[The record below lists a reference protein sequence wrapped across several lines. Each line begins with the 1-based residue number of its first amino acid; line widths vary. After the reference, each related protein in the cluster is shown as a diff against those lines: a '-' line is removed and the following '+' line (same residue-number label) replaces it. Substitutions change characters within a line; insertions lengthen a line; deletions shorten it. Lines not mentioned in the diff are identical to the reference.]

1 MPEAVKLGRNCRTSM
16 TPRIA
21 EYIAVAIAVHG
32 AAVAIVNLTPTPK
45 DNEAL
50 GRYTR
55 MAVKLYRAVE
65 ILAGVVTPL
74 VKR

>member
-1 MPEAVKLGRNCRTSM
+1 MSRIPEYVTVV
-16 TPRIA
+16 
-21 EYIAVAIAVHG
+21 VAIHG
-32 AAVAIVNLTPTPK
+32 AALAIVNLTPTPR

-50 GRYTR
+50 GKYSR
-55 MAVKLYRAVE
+55 MAVKLYRAIE

>member
-1 MPEAVKLGRNCRTSM
+1 M

-21 EYIAVAIAVHG
+21 EYIAVAIAVNG
-32 AAVAIVNLTPTPK
+32 AAVAIVNLTPTPN
-45 DNEAL
+45 DDEFL

-55 MAVKLYRAVE
+55 MAVKLYRAIE
-65 ILAGVVTPL
+65 ILAGVVTQL

>member
-1 MPEAVKLGRNCRTSM
+1 M
-16 TPRIA
+16 TDRIA

-50 GRYTR
+50 SRYSR
-55 MAVKLYRAVE
+55 MAVKLYRAIE
-65 ILAGVVTPL
+65 LLAGVITPL

>member
-1 MPEAVKLGRNCRTSM
+1 M

-45 DNEAL
+45 DDEFL

-55 MAVKLYRAVE
+55 MAVKLYRAIE

>member
-1 MPEAVKLGRNCRTSM
+1 MSPK
-16 TPRIA
+16 IA

-50 GRYTR
+50 GRYSK
-55 MAVKLYRAVE
+55 MAVKFYRTIE
-65 ILAGVVTPL
+65 IMAGVITPL

>member
-1 MPEAVKLGRNCRTSM
+1 M
-16 TPRIA
+16 TDRIA
-21 EYIAVAIAVHG
+21 EYVAVAIAVHG

-45 DNEAL
+45 DDEAL
-50 GRYTR
+50 GRYSR
-55 MAVKLYRAVE
+55 MAVKLYQAVE

>member
-1 MPEAVKLGRNCRTSM
+1 M

-21 EYIAVAIAVHG
+21 EYIAVAVAVHG

-45 DNEAL
+45 DDEFL
-50 GRYTR
+50 GRYRR
-55 MAVKLYRAVE
+55 MAVKLYRAIE
-65 ILAGVVTPL
+65 ILAGVVSPL

>member
-1 MPEAVKLGRNCRTSM
+1 M

-45 DNEAL
+45 DDEFL
-50 GRYTR
+50 GRYSR
-55 MAVKLYRAVE
+55 MAVKLYRAIE
-65 ILAGVVTPL
+65 ILAGLVTPL

>member
-1 MPEAVKLGRNCRTSM
+1 M
-16 TPRIA
+16 TDRIA

-45 DNEAL
+45 DNDAL
-50 GRYTR
+50 SRYSR
-55 MAVKLYRAVE
+55 MAVKLYRAIE

>member
-1 MPEAVKLGRNCRTSM
+1 MPGGGRLGRSYRTSM
-16 TPRIA
+16 SDRIA
-21 EYIAVAIAVHG
+21 EYVAVVIAVHG

-45 DNEAL
+45 DDEAL
-50 GRYTR
+50 GKYSR